1 MKYYNQ
7 KVSTQGF
14 IHSIDMV
21 YVQYFSRISPKGLL
35 EEIRKLHEQFPSVR
49 YEEHL
54 DRPRHSK
61 YDFFIDGVAF
71 GGAYIDMGKYTDYDK
86 NTKTFHL
93 LPMFQLRVNPN
104 KYMHEEWFKA
114 LLRTLLSYGSSGYLR
129 KYDYAVDVPLTPDLV
144 QVFKTRKEKG
154 LYKGT
159 RYFGQAGRH
168 GYCKVYDKQAD
179 MKRQGE
185 EIEPLT
191 RIEHTLFGGKEVSLE
206 EVYILTEKTVKNDLT
221 ALKDT
226 ERAIVTMYRELKA
239 LGSDYELVLG
249 RKMMEKLKDYITGN
263 YVVLDYGAIL
273 DELLEHIKTV
283 FDCTDIVP
291 QDSDFLQ
298 VDDEDLPFD

>member
-7 KVSTQGF
+7 KVSSHGV

-21 YVQYFSRISPKGLL
+21 YVQYFSLLSPSGIL
-35 EEIRKLHEQFPSVR
+35 EELRKLHEQFPSVR

-54 DRPRHSK
+54 ERPMHNK
-61 YDFFIDGVAF
+61 YDFFRDGVAF
-71 GGAYIDMGKYTDYDK
+71 GGAYVDMGKYTDYSRE
-86 NTKTFHL
+86 TKEFHL

-114 LLRTLLSYGSSGYLR
+114 LLRVLLSYGSSGFLR
-129 KYDYAVDVPLTPDLV
+129 KYDYAVDVPLPPSLV
-144 QVFKTRKEKG
+144 KVFKSRKEPG
-154 LYKGT
+154 LFKGT
-159 RYFGQAGRH
+159 RYFGQSGRH

-191 RIEHTLFGGKEVSLE
+191 RIEHTLFSGKPISLE
-206 EVYILTEKTVKNDLT
+206 EVYILTEKTVKEDLT

-263 YVVLDYGAIL
+263 YVVLEYGTIL
-273 DELLEHIKTV
+273 NELVEHVKTV

-291 QDSDFLQ
+291 QEGGFLQ
-298 VDDEDLPFD
+298 VDDEELPFD